1 MKTEI
6 GNAMLRTFKNPGL
19 WIVSICTIVPSLR
32 PMAKYLPSSIFFIA
46 VPVYCIA
53 AVGASAAFFRGL
65 RSEKIPGFFRSKF
78 FFGAVLAIITCVNFA
93 GYPLADNLKKDM
105 RGSDQDDAIIQTGQ
119 TLLSGHNPYHAHLYT
134 GFPISPGPGIIL
146 LSIPFAAY
154 TRYFLLTPCAL
165 LIMGLL
171 IARTAGSF
179 LFASAFLALMG
190 SSFAFWEIMIVGSD
204 MIAIGLLFAMATL
217 WLFSRQLRSHVPG
230 NEPVKSAL
238 TVSSG
243 IVEFFAVVIFS
254 ALVATSRILFIGL
267 VPLWSLLLFKINKR
281 SALVFFCCTTI
292 VTVALHYIFYIQDPH
307 AYTPFHVI
315 GKGKGL
321 MGPILGAAG
330 AASTLA
336 MGIVIFMRTRPTLPS
351 WMMSLGLGCGVPLA
365 FVALGDL
372 ITRNWA
378 FAKWEGVNYLFVFV
392 PIVYLH
398 YIFDAATL
406 KSAE

>member
-1 MKTEI
+1 
-6 GNAMLRTFKNPGL
+6 MLRIVKNPGL
-19 WIVSICTIVPSLR
+19 WVVSICTIVPSLR
-32 PMAKYLPSSIFFIA
+32 PIAKYLPASIFFIA
-46 VPVYCIA
+46 APVYCIA
-53 AVGASAAFFRGL
+53 AVGVNAAFFRGL
-65 RSEKIPGFFRSKF
+65 RSGKIPDFFRSKV
-78 FFGAVLAIITCVNFA
+78 FFGLLLAIITCVNFF
-93 GYPLADNLKKDM
+93 GYPIADNLKKDM

-134 GFPISPGPGIIL
+134 GFSISPGPGIIL

-154 TRYFLLTPCAL
+154 ARYFLLTPCAL

-171 IARTAGSF
+171 IARTTGSF
-179 LFASAFLALMG
+179 LFASAFLALLG

-217 WLFSRQLRSHVPG
+217 WLFSRQLRAHVLG
-230 NEPVKSAL
+230 NAPVKSTFKA
-238 TVSSG
+238 SSG
-243 IVEFFAVVIFS
+243 KLESIAIMIFA
-254 ALVATSRILFIGL
+254 AMVATSRILFIEL

-292 VTVALHYIFYIQDPH
+292 LTVALHYIFYIQDPH

-315 GKGKGL
+315 GKGKDL

-330 AASTLA
+330 AASTLV

-372 ITRNWA
+372 ITRNWE
-378 FAKWEGVNYLFVFV
+378 FAKWEGANYLMIFV
-392 PIVYLH
+392 PLLYLH
-398 YIFDAATL
+398 YIFNAATL